1 MSHAPLT
8 KELILERLQLE
19 PHVEGG
25 YFRRSYASETHC
37 ESEAGPRRLLT
48 SIYYLLTDDRPIGH
62 LHRNRSDIVH
72 YWHAGSALEYTLLS
86 PAGELRRLTL
96 GPDLAAGHQL
106 QLCVPGNVWKASR
119 LREGEFGLI
128 SEAVSPGFDYVDMEL
143 ATGEAMRRE
152 FPGLWPQL
160 RELVRSES
168 STS

>member
-8 KELILERLQLE
+8 KEFILEHLQLE
-19 PHVEGG
+19 PHIEGG
-25 YFRRSYASETHC
+25 YFRRSYTSETQC
-37 ESEAGPRRLLT
+37 ESEADPRPLMT
-48 SIYYLLTDDRPIGH
+48 SIYYMLTDDRPMGH

-86 PAGELRRLTL
+86 PAGELRRVIL

-106 QLCVPGNVWKASR
+106 QFCAANGVWKSSR
-119 LREGEFGLI
+119 LCEGEFGLI
-128 SEAVSPGFDYVDMEL
+128 SEAVNPGFDYADMEF

-152 FPGLWPQL
+152 FPELWPQL
-160 RELVRSES
+160 RDRIYPGS